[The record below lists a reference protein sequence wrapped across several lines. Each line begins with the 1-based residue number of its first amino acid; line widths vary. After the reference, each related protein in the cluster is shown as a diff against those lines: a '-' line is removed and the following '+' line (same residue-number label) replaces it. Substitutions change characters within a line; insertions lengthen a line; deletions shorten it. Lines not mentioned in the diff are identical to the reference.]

1 MYCERRAVLWAHMHN
16 PTVDFETVPGG
27 GELIVKRQ
35 QYIPDDFL
43 SELRDERA
51 DSLHTPAGEFHR
63 VARIPAAL
71 ADKWGMEF
79 MMNAPVAEILKRLR
93 QEQLD
98 VFIASNK
105 V

>member
-1 MYCERRAVLWAHMHN
+1 MHSK
-16 PTVDFETVPGG
+16 TVDFETAPG
-27 GELIVKRQ
+27 GELIIKQQ
-35 QYIPDDFL
+35 QYIPDEFMSD
-43 SELRDERA
+43 LRKERE

-63 VARIPAAL
+63 VARIPEAL

-93 QEQLD
+93 MEQLD
-98 VFIASNK
+98 GFIASNK